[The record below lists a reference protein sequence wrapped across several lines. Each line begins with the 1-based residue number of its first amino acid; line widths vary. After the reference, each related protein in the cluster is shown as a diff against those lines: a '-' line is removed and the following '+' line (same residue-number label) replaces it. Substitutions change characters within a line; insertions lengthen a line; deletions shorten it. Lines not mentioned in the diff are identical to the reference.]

1 MLMSTREKE
10 IIELLIKY
18 YGQYVTIYKIA
29 QQLGVS
35 SRTIHRELKDI
46 ETYLKGFN
54 ITLERANKKG
64 IKLSGE
70 DVHFQELK
78 KEMAQHE
85 TVDLSVEEQKAIILY
100 ALIQSKHAVKQYSL
114 SQEIGVSVQ
123 TLTKLLDDLEHD
135 LASYQLTLYRKRGE
149 GVYLDGP
156 ESKKREFLSQLM
168 VNNLNSTSVYS
179 VIENHFVYQSLNQS
193 QQALVDLDSIFNI
206 ERILMD
212 YLGELPYTLTES
224 SYLTLTVHIV
234 LSIARIQNGE
244 YVSINEEIYDSVKDT
259 FEHRIA
265 TEIAKRL
272 EGLYDIDFNQA
283 EVTFITIH
291 LRGANRR
298 TTSQVFENN
307 EFDDRKI
314 QSFVN
319 RVERLSGQT
328 FEDYATLVQGL
339 SLHINPAINRL
350 EANIETYNPL
360 TEMIKY
366 KYPRLFDI
374 VHKAIDQT
382 WPELAFPDN
391 EIAFI
396 VLHFGGSLK
405 SQSSQLLHVLVVCSS
420 GIGTSRLLATRL
432 QQSFSEIEKITQ
444 ASVSDLKMLDLDDY
458 DGIISTVKLDITTP
472 FITVNPLLPE
482 SDVTYVASFLK
493 TKEHRATQ
501 QDTSDVK
508 HSTIHDPDNIINN
521 MEQGLELLNSM
532 QIEYKDVTNWNKYLA
547 DYLEEN
553 GVIAPGSQTSFA
565 ELLQDK
571 LNQNPGWVLHPY
583 PVAIPHMR
591 DDLIQRPL
599 ILITILNQ
607 ELGMQSTQNDLFK
620 IKYMI
625 SLFIPN
631 NDEMAQLVGELSA
644 ELGHHLEQIDDFMQN
659 LDAIKHILRDS
670 FIKRIQNQLT

>member
-18 YGQYVTIYKIA
+18 YGQYVTIYEIA

-46 ETYLKGFN
+46 ETYLKEFN

-70 DVHFQELK
+70 DAHFQELK

-85 TVDLSVEEQKAIILY
+85 TIDLSVEEQKAIILY

-123 TLTKLLDDLEHD
+123 TLTKLLDDLEQD

-272 EGLYDIDFNQA
+272 ESLYDINFNQA

-314 QSFVN
+314 QAFVN
-319 RVERLSGQT
+319 RVEHLSGQT

-396 VLHFGGSLK
+396 VLHFGSSLK

-493 TKEHRATQ
+493 TKEHRPTR
-501 QDTSDVK
+501 QDASDVTY
-508 HSTIHDPDNIINN
+508 STIHDPDNIINN
-521 MEQGLELLNSM
+521 MEQGLKLLNSM
-532 QIEYKDVTNWNKYLA
+532 QIEYKEVTNWNKYLA
-547 DYLEEN
+547 DYFAEN

-565 ELLQDK
+565 ELLQNK
-571 LNQNPGWVLHPY
+571 LNQNPGWVLQPY
-583 PVAIPHMR
+583 PVAIPHMK

-659 LDAIKHILRDS
+659 PDAIKHILRDS